1 MYRAHLGRF
10 GRYAAT
16 TLPAAAN
23 QKTLNPVNWREERL
37 GPIDKIFW
45 IRVGFAVLA
54 GVLAGALGYVSLNPM
69 AFRGIGIGFLIY
81 FISYIA
87 VRVAFTKQLP
97 PSDYKKLITTGM
109 LAYVFMFLFVW
120 VLYNTFTYGQQ
131 TE

>member
-1 MYRAHLGRF
+1 M
-10 GRYAAT
+10 
-16 TLPAAAN
+16 
-23 QKTLNPVNWREERL
+23 